1 MNNKNDWFAANLN
14 KPEFGLDEMFAA
26 GLTPSN
32 TSLQSK
38 DYYLSNE
45 KVRKKFTDPASGKF
59 DEDAFNFFYD
69 GVSRSYNE
77 FSTTDFENKWL
88 QNMESSPYD
97 IFALDKPNAF
107 DATVKMVR
115 NNDPQRHQVGMS
127 GVNIIGDASWDEREV
142 AQANFVRDENGNKLN
157 WTPNG
162 KWVTGAL
169 FGPTLALATWDEDG
183 THEENGRQVTH
194 RKGQQKYDEN
204 GDPYYEILG
213 NRSHYGKDVL
223 HITDVV
229 TKDDAWINQF
239 DFLDSD
245 SLDKSIGKT
254 IFKTATQIGLWA
266 IPHVGPVLGGVKA
279 LMDLTSVLPIVG
291 KSIDGLITGNT
302 DDKTGQ
308 FLTRWENTMAR
319 FDKSQTAK
327 AKEKQWSFE
336 NIGDMIS
343 SSAGQLYSQRLIG
356 QIPLLF
362 KNKITAKNLGQ
373 LQKVGQ
379 RLSLGY
385 MALTSAEDSY
395 STLKDAGVND
405 RLAGAGFLLSAAAL
419 YGLMDNEY
427 FKNWLFKDS
436 AINFDPEMRFAVREW
451 SQQEA
456 EKLATELGIKAQKVV
471 SPKTEQKFFKRWWE
485 GIKNFIETHKD
496 KIPTGKAYPTTLA
509 FANHALNEGIEEVM
523 EENVVD
529 IYKGILEG
537 VQALGMDI
545 SDDTVDKVDFGWSPE
560 EIMNRYLTSFVGGA
574 IGGAVFEGLTRWE
587 NHWKS
592 GGADRLLDKDA
603 KNRIIWYLSNGYGKD
618 LRAALD
624 REYRKGHLGSTSL
637 SMNGKLTE
645 DSSGKSVWTSDAAT
659 DSNNQNT
666 QMYYRIS
673 DALDTIEWQAS
684 QWGIL
689 DSDKDVLD
697 KSLKSD
703 ELTQTVQKNIQEAAE
718 KEGISVDEFYRKH
731 RTSLS
736 QEMIAQSAVS
746 DAIFSDVYWLKNR
759 ILGLQKDI
767 DDTISKIREGEET
780 DKNKADVDERIEKNQ
795 NIKRMREEQKAA
807 QKEYNE
813 ILSGKHAYEYISLD
827 LFSKNKALI
836 NAYLDNTK
844 FSKEEYAMAMYGE
857 VYDGLD
863 EETQNSIT
871 NEYNQYLHDSHV
883 SDNIRRAHR
892 IHNKLTEIVN
902 KNMLQKQSELT
913 GFSMDPSMQNYTFWD
928 YLKGEKEKYEQS
940 LPILQQQFE
949 ALLETN
955 PEEAEKVANQI
966 NAIKAEQ
973 GRINNLL
980 ENPEPVLLSRR
991 YDLSE
996 MFNESELIP
1005 TTDETRIESAKNDL
1019 DLIIKYLTRLKEN
1032 KIIFA
1037 QNNPIVDNQIENIKS
1052 IFSDNA
1058 SEILTRKSD
1067 EYARRYAEDEFLN
1080 ELSNAIAVGDFSEI
1094 DEKSIPTRDLIEIY
1108 NALKV
1113 EQLRNKSELTEDEQ
1127 KFLNDFEKLT
1137 QEEIDEKRAKFEE
1150 LYNNADSSFIGG
1162 NLLLDVSNPKHQELQ
1177 ALLASIADVL
1187 DNKELAK
1194 QRIEE
1199 AKKLISDNL
1208 VDSELSEEMIRDL
1221 FGEFEEMI
1229 DKIDQIKQMRTEL
1242 KPSPITDL
1250 LQFLQIQIG
1259 DSKTP
1264 VLDYLDA
1271 EYRSINSPDALNEYV
1286 IDNDSA
1292 VRQLKAIKNLLPIVK
1307 AIVASA
1313 LKGSYNTLV
1322 NLYKD
1327 SDKLIELDED
1337 QAIIYT
1343 SELEWIQNRL
1353 SELLA
1358 LSESHIS
1365 SNVDEQIEVQ
1375 INMQPKFIAAV
1386 THVDAPIYKRFLD
1399 EDYGFGIDLNA
1410 LWTKLNDEFSVNT
1423 DNVTKDN
1430 IVEFS
1435 KRVFKWRQSV
1445 YEAIKAKYP
1454 SNTEIN
1460 ERFKKFLST
1469 DGEGRI
1475 TVGRDAGK
1483 YNNDPNTQV
1492 TSLGAVTYLMNII
1505 GIDQNVLNGY
1515 IKSTLNRDED
1525 YPFDNQI
1532 MAITTGIV
1540 GSLNPM
1546 MANAITDAMIVSN
1559 DAVAEGKD
1567 FIENMPRLHNL
1578 VAILGGTGTGKS
1590 KICTPWIIKI
1600 LKKIDPSFDVIG
1612 TTKYGE
1618 RLSELKTEL
1627 GISKIE
1633 ALDTIISEA
1642 VGKSLSPDDYMD
1654 SQKTGHPTKLS
1665 KEFLDKIDS
1674 TKLSSKFDKD
1684 SRGLLIIDEGTYAS
1698 EGELQILC
1706 AIAEKLNIGLILSG
1720 DLHQQ
1725 YAVRPYKSGDDI
1737 LMASTGLE
1745 DCWYLAT
1752 PTLATSMRSA
1762 NKGMRQINNSFD
1774 TLLDKYETVAKEY
1787 PAKQNRIP
1795 ADDVINISLP
1805 NYESGSGFYGGKVI
1819 TNDVSDWIQ
1828 KFKNFASS
1836 LDTKQ
1841 PRIGIITDSD
1851 KYDSYKSEDV
1861 TIIRPNEVQGQE
1873 FDYVIIDIDLSNDIY
1888 KDLYVRLKSLNTWF
1902 GRAKRGF
1909 VINDDPRLKERNF
1922 NITNESPNVNASQS
1936 IDAKRDRLEQLEKY
1950 KDIVD
1955 QIYADVNTS
1964 KASEPEEAKGKSE
1977 EKSGSEESG
1986 TGNSGRLHTIVHQNE
2001 DFEKVKQEVIDE
2013 TLNGNENSSSHKDE
2027 DHYRQHNALL
2037 NDSTSKERK
2046 YSLEQFWRWL
2056 HSDASDNV
2064 IFGPYSIF
2072 EKGVSEDSRKEKAK
2086 EAIQQIVYAIVTSK
2100 SNEERRKAISEL
2112 EDSLDG
2118 ILSKDFISD
2127 LKNSF
2132 DVEKW
2137 RGFSVRRYTDTESM
2151 LWYVFQG
2158 KDNKYAIPMG
2168 PTTQWSTNSNYA
2180 DIIFTEDIPLALLSS
2195 KGRVSTSISN
2205 FANKVNVHRQNY
2217 LFAPP
2222 RSGVSYDS
2230 LSTPA
2235 KGFRRSTGRLYT
2247 IIDLAF
2253 GRVGKELDSDLLT
2266 PIIENGNVVDFSKLT
2281 DTTIPRIGG
2290 THRRIPYKEYSA
2302 ISRVLA
2308 KLFAGG
2314 ASQETKTEA
2323 KNIIKSLYPADSSKK
2338 LRSKNGVVYSFDDI
2352 IDTIAAGAESLNK
2365 QSNAEH
2371 NIDRYEW
2378 LRRLEVLNWE
2388 SRANLFGAL
2397 FRIANEWYK
2406 NSEPGSKESKWA
2418 GTFMGNVLREYLLET
2433 KDSDNPS
2440 SSGNLYR
2447 SGLEINLNGSDSDGY
2462 DKQLRLFIYPSGKS
2476 SLKFNVDLVNNEGKT
2491 ISITDPNGP
2500 IELNL
2505 LNQDTGIQLNTIVS
2519 AVISAINN
2527 YSVDIA
2533 GETVTGLAA
2542 FDINLPS
2549 DFDKNIDESIANSV
2563 IQVIPMSKR
2572 INDTKTDGE
2581 KRNIVAYYVAGDQDF
2596 GRLLPG
2602 DDDLLPLEDKIDA
2615 ELRKDKVFNYGI
2627 YRGENRYSGEPVNFK
2642 LGSEDFAFFYKIESD
2657 TTDVY
2662 TVDYVDM
2669 MLPSYNTDSSSVQG
2683 KDETNRLINGFFQS
2697 DEHGTTT
2704 NVVKEG
2710 ESYKFT
2716 TPKTVS
2722 SEQLKKALKTLVGDN
2737 VFNNIIANVS
2747 DLSVTEI
2754 NIGLNPYIMV
2764 GGDSFKLESINE
2776 SEVKDFLNEIGAKI
2790 IESNS
2795 KIIVQNNNYKIYVND
2810 SNMAVYSDND
2820 GNLIT
2825 LDLQSIIDV
2834 YPTAKHVVVIK
2845 DGDRIFN
2852 LELSDSAY
2860 SKMPQSF
2867 KDSIKFRQKNGTEI
2881 GVDEYG
2887 NIYYYRNGK
2896 IRVGLEDNWKQIIG
2910 VDEAAKKIHVLDQN
2924 MNYDFWYNEQKIEID
2939 YDTWF
2944 AATER
2949 EHQSFKPESKPV
2961 VNKNLVQNIASI
2973 LGMNQSEA
2981 ETLISDIKEDENFV
2995 TNVNQRLR
3003 EIAPKLG
3010 RYLSIKQ
3017 SKKGY
3022 VAMQNTSPYA
3032 NAWLIINNAYGN
3044 SSNEIVQTTTDENSL
3059 IQEFTVEATD
3069 GNIFQYKVV
3078 FDKKGKYEIMQQNS
3092 SALEP
3097 INIVKEKI
3105 EAISDPEAKK
3115 YLEEYFNSHT
3125 VGTELSMEF
3134 NIWQD
3139 QHPEYDD
3146 LIEEIDNLEK
3156 EKCDI

>member
-77 FSTTDFENKWL
+77 FSTTDFANKWL

-194 RKGQQKYDEN
+194 RKGQKKYDEN

-223 HITDVV
+223 HVTDVI

-291 KSIDGLITGNT
+291 KSIDGFITGNT

-395 STLKDAGVND
+395 STLKEAGVND

-471 SPKTEQKFFKRWWE
+471 SPKTEQMFLKRWWE
-485 GIKNFIETHKD
+485 GIKNFIATHKD

-529 IYKGILEG
+529 LYKGILEG

-545 SDDTVDKVDFGWSPE
+545 SDDTVDRVDFGWSPE

-697 KSLKSD
+697 RSLKSD

-718 KEGISVDEFYRKH
+718 KEGLSVDEFYRKH

-767 DDTISKIREGEET
+767 DDTISKIKEGEET
-780 DKNKADVDERIEKNQ
+780 DKNKSDIDERIEKNQ

-813 ILSGKHAYEYISLD
+813 ILSGNRAYEYISLD

-863 EETQNSIT
+863 EDTQNSIT

-892 IHNKLTEIVN
+892 IHDKLTEIVN
-902 KNMLQKQSELT
+902 KNMLQKQSELA
-913 GFSMDPSMQNYTFWD
+913 GFSMDPSMQSYTFWD

-949 ALLETN
+949 TLLETN
-955 PEEAEKVANQI
+955 PEEAEKIANQI

-973 GRINNLL
+973 SRINNLL

-1032 KIIFA
+1032 KIVFA

-1058 SEILTRKSD
+1058 AGILIQKSD
-1067 EYARRYAEDEFLN
+1067 DYARRYAEDEFLN

-1094 DEKSIPTRDLIEIY
+1094 DEKSIPTRELIEIY

-1113 EQLRNKSELTEDEQ
+1113 EQLRNKLELTEDEQ
-1127 KFLNDFEKLT
+1127 KFLGDFETLT
-1137 QEEIDEKRAKFEE
+1137 QDEIDKQRAKFEE
-1150 LYNNADSSFIGG
+1150 LYNNADNSFIGG
-1162 NLLLDVSNPKHQELQ
+1162 NLLLDRSNSKHQELQ
-1177 ALLASIADVL
+1177 VLLASIADVL
-1187 DNKELAK
+1187 DNKELAI

-1250 LQFLQIQIG
+1250 LQFLQMQIG

-1271 EYRSINSPDALNEYV
+1271 EYKSINSPDALNEYV

-1292 VRQLKAIKNLLPIVK
+1292 VRQLNAIKNLLPIVK
-1307 AIVASA
+1307 VIVGSA

-1327 SDKLIELDED
+1327 NDKLIELDED

-1358 LSESHIS
+1358 LSESHTS

-1375 INMQPKFIAAV
+1375 VNMQPKFIAAV
-1386 THVDAPIYKRFLD
+1386 TNVDAPIYKRFLD
-1399 EDYGFGIDLNA
+1399 EDYGFGIDL
-1410 LWTKLNDEFSVNT
+1410 KLNDEFSVNE

-1435 KRVFKWRQSV
+1435 KRVFKWKQSV

-1469 DGEGRI
+1469 DGDGKI

-1483 YNNDPNTQV
+1483 YNSDPNTQV
-1492 TSLGAVTYLMNII
+1492 TSLGTATYLMNII
-1505 GIDQNVLNGY
+1505 GIDQNVLNGH

-1532 MAITTGIV
+1532 MAITTGVV
-1540 GSLNPM
+1540 GTLNPM
-1546 MANAITDAMIVSN
+1546 MVNAITDAMLVSN

-1567 FIENMPRLHNL
+1567 FIENMSRLHNL
-1578 VAILGGTGTGKS
+1578 IAILGGTGTGKS
-1590 KICTPWIIKI
+1590 KICAPWIIKI

-1684 SRGLLIIDEGTYAS
+1684 SKGLLIIDEGTYAS

-1725 YAVRPYKSGDDI
+1725 YAVRPYKEDSSI

-1752 PTLATSMRSA
+1752 STLSTSMRSA

-1787 PAKQNRIP
+1787 PARQNRIP
-1795 ADDVINISLP
+1795 ADDIINISLP

-1819 TNDVSDWIQ
+1819 TNNVSDWIQ

-1873 FDYVIIDIDLSNDIY
+1873 FDYVIIDIDLSNDVY

-1950 KDIVD
+1950 KDTVD
-1955 QIYADVNTS
+1955 QIYADVNVT
-1964 KASEPEEAKGKSE
+1964 KASEPEESQGKSG

-1986 TGNSGRLHTIVHQNE
+1986 TGNRGRFHTIVHQNE

-2056 HSDASDNV
+2056 NSDASDDI

-2112 EDSLDG
+2112 ESSLDE

-2168 PTTQWSTNSNYA
+2168 PTTQWSTNSNYT

-2253 GRVGKELDSDLLT
+2253 GRVGKELDSNLLT
-2266 PIIENGNVVDFSKLT
+2266 PIIENGNVIDFSKLT

-2302 ISRVLA
+2302 VARVLA

-2314 ASQETKTEA
+2314 ASQETKAEA

-2338 LRSKNGVVYSFDDI
+2338 LRSKNGIEYSFDDI

-2397 FRIANEWYK
+2397 FRIANEWYR
-2406 NSEPGSKESKWA
+2406 NSESGSKESKWA

-2462 DKQLRLFIYPSGKS
+2462 DKQLKLFIYPSGKS

-2542 FDINLPS
+2542 FGINLPS
-2549 DFDKNIDESIANSV
+2549 DFDKNIDESIANSI

-2581 KRNIVAYYVAGDQDF
+2581 KRNVVAYYVAGDQDF

-2627 YRGENRYSGEPVNFK
+2627 YRGENRYSGEPVNFQ
-2642 LGSEDFAFFYKIESD
+2642 LGAQDFAFFYKIESD
-2657 TTDVY
+2657 ATDVY

-2669 MLPSYNTDSSSVQG
+2669 MLPAYNTDSSSVQG

-2697 DEHGTTT
+2697 DEYGTTI
-2704 NVVKEG
+2704 NVAKEG

-2716 TPKTVS
+2716 TPVKLK
-2722 SEQLKKALKTLVGDN
+2722 SEQLKTLVGDN
-2737 VFNNIIANVS
+2737 VFNNIIAHVS
-2747 DLSVTEI
+2747 DLSITEI

-2764 GGDSFKLESINE
+2764 GGDSFKLESTNE
-2776 SEVKDFLNEIGAKI
+2776 SEIKGLLNEIGAKI

-2795 KIIVQNNNYKIYVND
+2795 KVIVQNNNYKIYVND
-2810 SNMAVYSDND
+2810 SNIAVYSDND
-2820 GNLIT
+2820 GNLIQ
-2825 LDLQSIIDV
+2825 LDRNSIVGI
-2834 YPTAKHVVVIK
+2834 YPLKHVFVIK
-2845 DGDRIFN
+2845 DGNTTFE

-2860 SKMPQSF
+2860 NKMPNSF
-2867 KDSIKFRQKNGTEI
+2867 KDAVKFIGQNGVEIGEINGNMLRYKDGKITEYENNKAIITYSISGYDETSRSIKLVTPDGIE
-2881 GVDEYG
+2881 
-2887 NIYYYRNGK
+2887 
-2896 IRVGLEDNWKQIIG
+2896 
-2910 VDEAAKKIHVLDQN
+2910 
-2924 MNYDFWYNEQKIEID
+2924 FWYNDGDID

-2944 AATER
+2944 AAMQRER
-2949 EHQSFKPESKPV
+2949 QSFKPMTKPV

-2973 LGMNQSEA
+2973 LGVNQSEA
-2981 ETLISDIKEDENFV
+2981 ETLLSDIKEDENFV

-3003 EIAPKLG
+3003 EIAPKIG

-3032 NAWLIINNAYGN
+3032 NAWLIINNAYGDN
-3044 SSNEIVQTTTDENSL
+3044 SNEIVQTTTDENSL

-3078 FDKKGKYEIMQQNS
+3078 FNKKGKYEIMQQNS
-3092 SALEP
+3092 STLEP
-3097 INIVKEKI
+3097 VNIVKEKI
-3105 EAISDPEAKK
+3105 KAISDLDAKK

-3125 VGTELSMEF
+3125 VGTELSMKF